1 MLEPSIDAEAITPRF
16 RFRSLVSGSSA
27 NATLVE
33 SVHAGRVFRALIDCG
48 LNMRQLEKH
57 LAQESLSAS
66 MLDAVFVTHEH
77 SDHVGCCFEIGRK
90 WQVPVWTS
98 RGTYE
103 GAGSPEMNGHLRII
117 RDGETFGWGAMVVT
131 PFTVPHDAREP
142 LQLSI
147 CQGEQKLTLLTDLGH
162 VTDHVL
168 SSVEGSHSIVI
179 ESNHDP
185 QLLRQSKYPAFLKRR
200 IAGSHGHL
208 PNNVAG
214 QILSQVYHSGLQH
227 VVAAHLS
234 RQNNQPEL
242 ARSTLAQALGW
253 EASRVHVAT
262 QEAGCAWIDMH
273 AAPESASALALS
285 ALQGGCER

>member
-1 MLEPSIDAEAITPRF
+1 MSQSPINAEDTTPRF

-33 SVHAGRVFRALIDCG
+33 SFQAGRVFRALVDCG

-57 LAQESLSAS
+57 LARESLSAS

-77 SDHVGCCFEIGRK
+77 SDHVGCCFDIGRK

-103 GAGSPEMNGHLRII
+103 GAGSPDVNGALRII
-117 RDGETFGWGAMVVT
+117 RDGETFEWGSMQVN

-147 CQGEQKLTLLTDLGH
+147 SQGEQKLTLLTDLGH

-168 SSVEGSHSIVI
+168 SSIDGSHAIVI

-185 QLLRQSKYPAFLKRR
+185 ELLLQSKYPAFLKRR
-200 IAGSHGHL
+200 ISGKHGHL

-214 QILSQVYHSGLQH
+214 QILSEIYHPGLQH

-242 ARSTLAQALGW
+242 ARSTLADALGW
-253 EASRVHVAT
+253 HTSRVHVAT
-262 QEAGCAWIDMH
+262 QEAGCSWIDLGLGPVEPSQPDGE
-273 AAPESASALALS
+273 AAQHSQP
-285 ALQGGCER
+285 